1 MGVVFGENRTMPI
14 ADKLIV
20 ALDVN
25 NREAALA
32 LVTALRP
39 KVKRFKIGLELYTAC
54 GPALLREVQEAGGR
68 VFLDLKL
75 HDIPNTA
82 ARAAVEISKLGVDMF
97 TIHLSGGLMM
107 ARRVADELQA
117 HCQIHRLP
125 RPSVLGVTV
134 LTSMTQTDQEEV
146 GVTRP
151 LVEQVLALADVA
163 TEAGLDG
170 VVASP
175 QEIESMR
182 ARIGPDRLIVTPGIR
197 PEGSALD
204 DQARTLTP
212 RAAVVAGADFL
223 VIGRPVIKATDPLA
237 AAESILMQMEG
248 A

>member
-1 MGVVFGENRTMPI
+1 MPI

-25 NREAALA
+25 NREAALS

-39 KVKRFKIGLELYTAC
+39 KVRRFKIGLELYTAC
-54 GPALLREVQEAGGR
+54 GPTLVREVQEAGGR

-82 ARAAVEISKLGVDMF
+82 ARAAVEISRLGVDMF

-134 LTSMTQTDQEEV
+134 LTSMTQTDQEEL

-151 LVEQVLALADVA
+151 LVDQVLALADLA

-182 ARIGPDRLIVTPGIR
+182 ARVGSDRLIVTPGIR
-197 PEGSALD
+197 PEGSERD

-223 VIGRPVIKATDPLA
+223 VIGRPVIKASDPLA

>member
-1 MGVVFGENRTMPI
+1 MKVVFGENRPMQH

-25 NREAALA
+25 SREAALSLIA
-32 LVTALRP
+32 ALRP
-39 KVKRFKIGLELYTAC
+39 KVRRFKIGLELYTAC
-54 GPALLREVQEAGGR
+54 GPALLREVQQAGGR

-82 ARAAVEISKLGVDMF
+82 ARAAVEISRLGVDMF

-117 HCQIHRLP
+117 HCQIHRLS

-134 LTSMTQTDQEEV
+134 LTSMTQADQEQI

-151 LVEQVLALADVA
+151 LLDQILALADIA

-182 ARIGPDRLIVTPGIR
+182 ARIGPDRMIVTPGIR
-197 PEGSALD
+197 PDGSERD

-223 VIGRPVIKATDPLA
+223 VVGRPVIKASDPLA

>member
-1 MGVVFGENRTMPI
+1 MGVIFGENPIMSI

-25 NREAALA
+25 NREAALS
-32 LVTALRP
+32 LVAALRP
-39 KVKRFKIGLELYTAC
+39 KVRRFKIGLELYTAC
-54 GPALLREVQEAGGR
+54 GPSLVHDVQEAGGR

-82 ARAAVEISKLGVDMF
+82 ARAAVEISRLGVDMF

-134 LTSMTQTDQEEV
+134 LTSMGQTDQEQI

-151 LVEQVLALADVA
+151 LLEQILALADIA
-163 TEAGLDG
+163 GEAGLDG

-175 QEIESMR
+175 QEIRSVR
-182 ARIGPDRLIVTPGIR
+182 ARVGPDRLIVTPGIR
-197 PEGSALD
+197 PEGSAQD

-212 RAAVVAGADFL
+212 RAAVLAGADFL
-223 VIGRPVIKATDPLA
+223 VIGRPIIKDSDPLA